1 MVVIVRMMMIN
12 YDEPGVGAGSAGDG
26 SAGAGSAG
34 DGSAGDPQE
43 ATTSF
48 ARVSGSGGFA
58 QSKWERGLCFAFFN
72 AEL

>member
-1 MVVIVRMMMIN
+1 MP
-12 YDEPGVGAGSAGDG
+12 DPGDG
-26 SAGAGSAG
+26 SAGDGSAG

-58 QSKWERGLCFAFFN
+58 KSKWEWGLCFAFFN